1 MPPGICRRTVSAL
14 LHIAIDAM
22 GGDHGAAVSV
32 PAALAAA
39 GEFPNVRFTLIGR
52 RGDLER
58 ELGRAPPANVSCLF
72 AADVVEMTDHPR
84 EALRRKKDSSM
95 RRAIDLV
102 KTKEAHACVSAGNTG
117 ALMAMAH
124 FVLKMLPGVERP
136 AIVSVIPSRGG
147 HTYMLDLGANASCT
161 PAQLVQFA
169 VMGSVLAADLEGAH
183 ERPRVGLL
191 NIGEEDIKGDEIVQA
206 AHNLMPASGVNYV
219 GFVEG
224 HDIFSDQVDV
234 VVTDGFTGNVALKTM
249 EGAARLIGD
258 AMREEFSRG
267 PLRKLGYLAARPAL
281 KALRA
286 RMDPRRYNGASMVG
300 LNGIVIKSHGST
312 DLFGFQRAIEVAIL
326 EARNGVPALIVQR
339 MNASRGE

>member
-1 MPPGICRRTVSAL
+1 MSTL

-22 GGDHGAAVSV
+22 SGDHGASVSV

-39 GEFPNVRFTLIGR
+39 REFSDVRFTVTGR
-52 RGDLER
+52 QADLEHAMAGAKPDNIT
-58 ELGRAPPANVSCLF
+58 LLY

-102 KTKEAHACVSAGNTG
+102 KTRDAHACVSAGNTG
-117 ALMAMAH
+117 ALMGIAH
-124 FVLKMLPGVERP
+124 FVLKMIPGVERP

-161 PAQLVQFA
+161 PAQLCQFA
-169 VMGSVLAADLEGAH
+169 VMGSVLAEDLEGAH

-206 AHNLMPASGVNYV
+206 AHTLMPATAINYV

-224 HDIFSDQVDV
+224 HDIFSDRVDV
-234 VVTDGFTGNVALKTM
+234 VVTDGFTGNVALKAM
-249 EGAARLIGD
+249 EGASRLIAD
-258 AMREEFSRG
+258 AMREEFSRSAR
-267 PLRKLGYLAARPAL
+267 RKLGYLAARPAL
-281 KALRA
+281 NALRA
-286 RMDPRRYNGASMVG
+286 RIDPRRYNGATMVG
-300 LNGIVIKSHGST
+300 LNGIVIKSHGGA
-312 DLFGFQRAIEVAIL
+312 DVFGFQRAIEVAIL
-326 EARNGVPALIVQR
+326 EARNDVPHRIAERLGV
-339 MNASRGE
+339 SRGA